1 MGVPGAM
8 WMFLAL
14 CGCCCGCK
22 DMAKVVCG
30 WMGMYKD
37 VVRIRAV
44 AEAVKS
50 DQYCDDKGDGMGW
63 GEGKKGEVIRMRGS
77 RVKQC

>member
-50 DQYCDDKGDGMGW
+50 IVSRHCKDVTSTVMIRVMGW
-63 GEGKKGEVIRMRGS
+63 DGVRGR
-77 RVKQC
+77 RVK